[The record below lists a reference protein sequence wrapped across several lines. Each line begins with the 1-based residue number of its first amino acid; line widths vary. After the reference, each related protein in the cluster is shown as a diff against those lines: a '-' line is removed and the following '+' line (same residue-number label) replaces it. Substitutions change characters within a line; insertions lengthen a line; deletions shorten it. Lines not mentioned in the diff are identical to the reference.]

1 MVEMIG
7 GALMGLFIGFILGSA
22 MSADVRSD
30 RLGGCVRLNLT
41 LSQCID
47 INDWGK

>member
-7 GALMGLFIGFILGSA
+7 GLLMGLFMGFIVGSA
-22 MSADVRSD
+22 ISADVRSD
-30 RLGGCVRLNLT
+30 RLSGCVRLNLT

-47 INDWGK
+47 VNDWGK